1 MTRVDTPPHR
11 FESTHHIEVIIVPL
25 ARPLPPRT
33 ARVLD
38 RPGRVSPSP
47 VASPSLRPGRSPPKS
62 TWPPRLRNGRRRR
75 RSTRD
80 ASRGDERT
88 NRSRET
94 KHFPPHASRVVSR
107 HPSHRA
113 RLRPS
118 RRIAPSSRVTRIHSF
133 ARARRLQTATRGD
146 GGVAR
151 PRIGGRVFSSPRTA
165 SLGDDGGVSQRP
177 RHGEALERRGERIVR
192 VRNDGDAG
200 MANEHGGTRAVARAM
215 GTRARDGSRRWRR
228 ARVARTEG
236 GGGRERE

>member
-1 MTRVDTPPHR
+1 MTRIDTPPHR

-88 NRSRET
+88 NRSYKT
-94 KHFPPHASRVVSR
+94 KQFPPHTSRVVSR

-133 ARARRLQTATRGD
+133 ARAPPPSDRDARRRRRRSPAHR
-146 GGVAR
+146 
-151 PRIGGRVFSSPRTA
+151 GRVFSSLRTA
-165 SLGDDGGVSQRP
+165 RLGDDGGVSQRP
-177 RHGEALERRGERIVR
+177 RHGEALERWGERIVR

-215 GTRARDGSRRWRR
+215 GTSARGGSRRWRR
-228 ARVARTEG
+228 ARFARTEG